1 MINKIKQQQIFNVK
15 KVIDTEF
22 RTSKK
27 DIYLNKLK
35 KEFSTLSQYNYCI
48 PLTSATAALHTA
60 LKAIKISKNDEVIMS
75 SLTMSAP
82 LQAILACGGKAV
94 FCDIDENSFNISMN
108 DLLKKISKKTKAI
121 IIVNLFGLPIDYK
134 ILKKNLSKINKKIF
148 IIEDNAECIFGPKIN
163 SRLIKEKSFI
173 DFSLYSFQSSKI
185 IKSGEGGMLCTNNE
199 KLANAARHF
208 SNLGYQISNR
218 SYKKNRELL
227 KKTNFNR
234 HYAIGIN
241 YRMPELC
248 AAVIIPQIKNIN
260 KILHYRLLCGQK
272 FNEVLL
278 NYPRILSQNKNN
290 KLQHS
295 YWAYPILFD
304 NFLTYQKFV
313 FKFRKFGGDN
323 FYGAWKVPY
332 KEPFYK
338 KFYNKKYDKCLI
350 AEKIQKRLI
359 QLNTSYTNINKINQQ
374 AKALDLTLKNV
385 FK

>member
-1 MINKIKQQQIFNVK
+1 
-15 KVIDTEF
+15 
-22 RTSKK
+22 
-27 DIYLNKLK
+27 
-35 KEFSTLSQYNYCI
+35 
-48 PLTSATAALHTA
+48 
-60 LKAIKISKNDEVIMS
+60 
-75 SLTMSAP
+75 MSAP

-148 IIEDNAECIFGPKIN
+148 IIEDNAECIFGQKIN

-199 KLANAARHF
+199 KFANAARHF